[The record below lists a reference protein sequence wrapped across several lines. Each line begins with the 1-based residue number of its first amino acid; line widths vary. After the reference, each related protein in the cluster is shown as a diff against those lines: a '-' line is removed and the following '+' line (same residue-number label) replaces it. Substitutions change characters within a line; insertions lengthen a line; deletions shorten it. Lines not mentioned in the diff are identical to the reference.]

1 MCSTTQSSIL
11 RYGTTG
17 HSPLLLL
24 CWMARTVAAPPLARR
39 AMDTEKALGALT
51 GSNLKLKLEAF
62 PCLEQVATAGGVT
75 EEELPELVG
84 ALVGCLKDNNFR
96 VCSSALSVLRITI
109 DRDRVIQHAE
119 AITITGPYAICPT
132 ANAVFD
138 NLVGLQIGPGWRR
151 KVQTAIGG
159 RHGCTHITELLGP
172 VATIAYQT
180 LYGEEARQKRQ
191 SGTLSDQDKQA
202 SQSQLANS
210 CVGYADD
217 SSAS

>member
-1 MCSTTQSSIL
+1 MTTD
-11 RYGTTG
+11 
-17 HSPLLLL
+17 P
-24 CWMARTVAAPPLARR
+24 
-39 AMDTEKALGALT
+39 
-51 GSNLKLKLEAF
+51 
-62 PCLEQVATAGGVT
+62 
-75 EEELPELVG
+75 
-84 ALVGCLKDNNFR
+84 
-96 VCSSALSVLRITI
+96 SSAPKIPAMETPPTPYGAGHVTSLSPAVPREAVHKRQINCNGFVRADGLYDIEAELTDHKTYDFPSDFRGTVTPDLAVHHMVLRITI

-151 KVQTAIGG
+151 KVQAAIGG

-202 SQSQLANS
+202 SRSQLANS

-217 SSAS
+217 SSDS

>member
-1 MCSTTQSSIL
+1 MTTD
-11 RYGTTG
+11 
-17 HSPLLLL
+17 P
-24 CWMARTVAAPPLARR
+24 
-39 AMDTEKALGALT
+39 
-51 GSNLKLKLEAF
+51 
-62 PCLEQVATAGGVT
+62 
-75 EEELPELVG
+75 
-84 ALVGCLKDNNFR
+84 
-96 VCSSALSVLRITI
+96 SSAPKIPAMETPPTPYGAGHVTSLSQAVPREAVHKRQINCNGFVRADGLYDIEAELTDHKTYDFPSDFRGTVTPDLAVHHMVLRITI

-151 KVQTAIGG
+151 KVQAAIGG

-202 SQSQLANS
+202 SRSQLANS

-217 SSAS
+217 SSDS

>member
-1 MCSTTQSSIL
+1 MTTDPSFAPKIPAMEPTPTP
-11 RYGTTG
+11 YGADHVTSL
-17 HSPLLLL
+17 SPAVPREAVHKRQINCNGFVRADGLYDIEAELTDHKTYDFPSDF
-24 CWMARTVAAPPLARR
+24 RGTVTPDLAVHH
-39 AMDTEKALGALT
+39 M
-51 GSNLKLKLEAF
+51 
-62 PCLEQVATAGGVT
+62 
-75 EEELPELVG
+75 
-84 ALVGCLKDNNFR
+84 
-96 VCSSALSVLRITI
+96 VLRITI

-132 ANAVFD
+132 ANVVFD

-151 KVQTAIGG
+151 KVQAAIGG
-159 RHGCTHITELLGP
+159 RYGCTHITELLGP

-202 SQSQLANS
+202 SRSQLANS

-217 SSAS
+217 SSDP

>member
-1 MCSTTQSSIL
+1 MTTD
-11 RYGTTG
+11 
-17 HSPLLLL
+17 P
-24 CWMARTVAAPPLARR
+24 
-39 AMDTEKALGALT
+39 
-51 GSNLKLKLEAF
+51 
-62 PCLEQVATAGGVT
+62 
-75 EEELPELVG
+75 
-84 ALVGCLKDNNFR
+84 
-96 VCSSALSVLRITI
+96 SSAPKIPAIETPPTPYGAGHVTSLSPAVPREAVHKRQINCNGFVRADGLYDIEAELTDHKTYDFPSDFRGTVTPDLAVHHMVLRITI

-132 ANAVFD
+132 ANALFD

-151 KVQTAIGG
+151 KVQAAIGG

-202 SQSQLANS
+202 SRSQLANS

-217 SSAS
+217 SSDS

>member
-1 MCSTTQSSIL
+1 METPPTP
-11 RYGTTG
+11 YGAG
-17 HSPLLLL
+17 HVTSLSPAVPREAVHKRQINCNGFVRADGLYDIEAELTDHKTYDFPSDF
-24 CWMARTVAAPPLARR
+24 RGTVTPDLAVHH
-39 AMDTEKALGALT
+39 M
-51 GSNLKLKLEAF
+51 
-62 PCLEQVATAGGVT
+62 
-75 EEELPELVG
+75 
-84 ALVGCLKDNNFR
+84 
-96 VCSSALSVLRITI
+96 VLRITI

-138 NLVGLQIGPGWRR
+138 NVVGLQIGPGWRR
-151 KVQTAIGG
+151 KVQAAIGG

-202 SQSQLANS
+202 SRSQLANS

-217 SSAS
+217 SSDS

>member
-1 MCSTTQSSIL
+1 MTTDPSFAPKIPAMETPPTP
-11 RYGTTG
+11 YGAG
-17 HSPLLLL
+17 HVTSLSPAVPREAVHKRQINCNGFVRADGLYDIEAELTDHKTYDFPSDF
-24 CWMARTVAAPPLARR
+24 RGTVTPDLAVHH
-39 AMDTEKALGALT
+39 M
-51 GSNLKLKLEAF
+51 
-62 PCLEQVATAGGVT
+62 
-75 EEELPELVG
+75 
-84 ALVGCLKDNNFR
+84 
-96 VCSSALSVLRITI
+96 VLRITI

-151 KVQTAIGG
+151 KVQAAIGG

-202 SQSQLANS
+202 SRSQLANS

-217 SSAS
+217 SSDS

>member
-1 MCSTTQSSIL
+1 MTTD
-11 RYGTTG
+11 
-17 HSPLLLL
+17 P
-24 CWMARTVAAPPLARR
+24 
-39 AMDTEKALGALT
+39 
-51 GSNLKLKLEAF
+51 
-62 PCLEQVATAGGVT
+62 
-75 EEELPELVG
+75 
-84 ALVGCLKDNNFR
+84 
-96 VCSSALSVLRITI
+96 SSAPKIPAMETPPTPYGAGHVTSLSPAVPREVVHKRQINCNGFVRADGLYDIEAELTDHKTYDFPSDFRGTVTPDLAVHHMVLRITI

-138 NLVGLQIGPGWRR
+138 NLIGLQIGPGWRR
-151 KVQTAIGG
+151 KVQAAIGG

-202 SQSQLANS
+202 SRSQLANS

-217 SSAS
+217 SSDP

>member
-1 MCSTTQSSIL
+1 MTTD
-11 RYGTTG
+11 
-17 HSPLLLL
+17 P
-24 CWMARTVAAPPLARR
+24 
-39 AMDTEKALGALT
+39 
-51 GSNLKLKLEAF
+51 
-62 PCLEQVATAGGVT
+62 
-75 EEELPELVG
+75 
-84 ALVGCLKDNNFR
+84 
-96 VCSSALSVLRITI
+96 SSAPKIPAMETPPTPYGAGHITSLSPAVPREAVHKRQINCNGFVRADGLYDIEAELTDHKTYDFPSDFRGTVTPDLAVHHMVLRITI
-109 DRDRVIQHAE
+109 NGDRVIQHAE

-151 KVQTAIGG
+151 KVQAAIGG

-202 SQSQLANS
+202 SRSQLANS

-217 SSAS
+217 SSDS

>member
-1 MCSTTQSSIL
+1 MTTD
-11 RYGTTG
+11 
-17 HSPLLLL
+17 P
-24 CWMARTVAAPPLARR
+24 
-39 AMDTEKALGALT
+39 
-51 GSNLKLKLEAF
+51 
-62 PCLEQVATAGGVT
+62 
-75 EEELPELVG
+75 
-84 ALVGCLKDNNFR
+84 
-96 VCSSALSVLRITI
+96 SSAPKIPAMETPPTPYGAGHVTSLSPAVPREAVHKRQINCNGFVRADGLYDIEAELTDHKTYDLPSDFRGTVTPDLAVHHMVLRITI

-151 KVQTAIGG
+151 KVQAAIGG

-202 SQSQLANS
+202 SRSQLANS

>member
-1 MCSTTQSSIL
+1 MTT
-11 RYGTTG
+11 
-17 HSPLLLL
+17 HP
-24 CWMARTVAAPPLARR
+24 
-39 AMDTEKALGALT
+39 
-51 GSNLKLKLEAF
+51 
-62 PCLEQVATAGGVT
+62 
-75 EEELPELVG
+75 
-84 ALVGCLKDNNFR
+84 
-96 VCSSALSVLRITI
+96 SSAPKMPAMETPPTPYGAGHVTSLSPAVPREAVHKRQINCNGFVRADGLYDIEAELTDHKTYDFPSDFRGTVTPDLAVHHMVLRITI

-151 KVQTAIGG
+151 KVQAAIGG

-191 SGTLSDQDKQA
+191 SSTLTDQDKQA
-202 SQSQLANS
+202 SRSQLANS

-217 SSAS
+217 SSDS

>member
-1 MCSTTQSSIL
+1 MTTD
-11 RYGTTG
+11 
-17 HSPLLLL
+17 P
-24 CWMARTVAAPPLARR
+24 
-39 AMDTEKALGALT
+39 
-51 GSNLKLKLEAF
+51 
-62 PCLEQVATAGGVT
+62 
-75 EEELPELVG
+75 
-84 ALVGCLKDNNFR
+84 
-96 VCSSALSVLRITI
+96 SSAPKIPAMETPPTPYGAGHVTSLSPAVPREAVHKRQINCNGFVRADGLYDIEAELTDHKTYDFPSDFRGTVTPDLAVHHMVLRITI

-119 AITITGPYAICPT
+119 AITITGPYAICPK

-151 KVQTAIGG
+151 KVQAAIGG

-202 SQSQLANS
+202 SRSQLANS

-217 SSAS
+217 SSDS

>member
-1 MCSTTQSSIL
+1 MTTDPSSTPKIPAMETPPTP
-11 RYGTTG
+11 YGAG
-17 HSPLLLL
+17 HVTSLSPAVPREAVHKRQINCNGFVRADGLYDIEAELTDHKTYDFPSDF
-24 CWMARTVAAPPLARR
+24 RGTVTPDLAVHH
-39 AMDTEKALGALT
+39 M
-51 GSNLKLKLEAF
+51 
-62 PCLEQVATAGGVT
+62 
-75 EEELPELVG
+75 
-84 ALVGCLKDNNFR
+84 
-96 VCSSALSVLRITI
+96 VLRITI

-138 NLVGLQIGPGWRR
+138 NLVGLQIGSGWRR
-151 KVQTAIGG
+151 KVQAAIGG

-202 SQSQLANS
+202 SRSQLANS

-217 SSAS
+217 SSDS

>member
-1 MCSTTQSSIL
+1 MTTD
-11 RYGTTG
+11 
-17 HSPLLLL
+17 P
-24 CWMARTVAAPPLARR
+24 
-39 AMDTEKALGALT
+39 
-51 GSNLKLKLEAF
+51 
-62 PCLEQVATAGGVT
+62 
-75 EEELPELVG
+75 
-84 ALVGCLKDNNFR
+84 
-96 VCSSALSVLRITI
+96 SSAPKIPALETPPTPYGAGHVTSLSPAVPREAVHKRQINCNGFVRADGLYDIEAELTDHKTYDFPSDFRGLVTPDLAVHHMVLRITI

-138 NLVGLQIGPGWRR
+138 NLVGLQIGPGWRPR
-151 KVQTAIGG
+151 VQAAIGG

-191 SGTLSDQDKQA
+191 SGTLNDQDKQA
-202 SQSQLANS
+202 SRSQLANS

-217 SSAS
+217 SSDS

>member
-1 MCSTTQSSIL
+1 MTTD
-11 RYGTTG
+11 
-17 HSPLLLL
+17 P
-24 CWMARTVAAPPLARR
+24 
-39 AMDTEKALGALT
+39 
-51 GSNLKLKLEAF
+51 
-62 PCLEQVATAGGVT
+62 
-75 EEELPELVG
+75 
-84 ALVGCLKDNNFR
+84 
-96 VCSSALSVLRITI
+96 SSAPKIPAMETPPTPYGAGHVTSLSPAVPREAVHKRQINCNGFVRADGLYDIEAELTDHKTYDFPSDFRGTVTPDLAVHHMVLRITI

-151 KVQTAIGG
+151 KVQAAIGG

-202 SQSQLANS
+202 SRSQLVNS

>member
-1 MCSTTQSSIL
+1 MTTD
-11 RYGTTG
+11 
-17 HSPLLLL
+17 P
-24 CWMARTVAAPPLARR
+24 
-39 AMDTEKALGALT
+39 
-51 GSNLKLKLEAF
+51 
-62 PCLEQVATAGGVT
+62 
-75 EEELPELVG
+75 
-84 ALVGCLKDNNFR
+84 
-96 VCSSALSVLRITI
+96 SSAPKIPAMETPPTPYGAGHVTSLSPAVPREAVHKRQINCNGFVRADGLYDIEAELTDHKTYDFPSDFRGTVTPDLAVHHMVLRITI

-151 KVQTAIGG
+151 KVQAAIGG

-202 SQSQLANS
+202 SRSQLANS

>member
-1 MCSTTQSSIL
+1 MTTD
-11 RYGTTG
+11 
-17 HSPLLLL
+17 P
-24 CWMARTVAAPPLARR
+24 
-39 AMDTEKALGALT
+39 
-51 GSNLKLKLEAF
+51 
-62 PCLEQVATAGGVT
+62 
-75 EEELPELVG
+75 
-84 ALVGCLKDNNFR
+84 
-96 VCSSALSVLRITI
+96 SSAPKIPAMETPPTPYGAGHVTSLSPAVPREAVHKRQINCNGFVRADGLYDIEAELTDHKTYDFPSDFRGTVTPDLAVHHMVLRITI

-151 KVQTAIGG
+151 KVQAAIGG

-191 SGTLSDQDKQA
+191 SGTLNDQDKQA
-202 SQSQLANS
+202 SRSQLANS

-217 SSAS
+217 SSDS